1 MNVPKV
7 DSNLD
12 AILDTLEASAIELLS
27 VAKPWEVNRKEA
39 ALWVTLDRSLR
50 LSEPWFPHSVTL
62 VLNLWDF
69 VTQYSFF
76 VCLVSCILGGGVAKK
91 KQLKKQNKQKYCYLH
106 HYYLIKER
114 SC

>member
-12 AILDTLEASAIELLS
+12 AILDTLEASAMELLS

-50 LSEPWFPHSVTL
+50 LSEPWFPPFSDIGSQPL
-62 VLNLWDF
+62 GFCDPILFL
-69 VTQYSFF
+69 
-76 VCLVSCILGGGVAKK
+76 CLLGELYFGRRGGQEKK
-91 KQLKKQNKQKYCYLH
+91 ET
-106 HYYLIKER
+106 KETK
-114 SC
+114 